1 MLLAEA
7 GDMLNSGLV
16 SVGAVVATP
25 IEETV
30 TAGGLTVAGR
40 TYIMR
45 AITYSTPF
53 LCDRRC
59 LIPSFCHCGSI
70 NRSCKDL
77 FPRINRTPHFLLSPF
92 FCDH

>member
-7 GDMLNSGLV
+7 GDMLNSGLA

-53 LCDRRC
+53 LCDCRC
-59 LIPSFCHCGSI
+59 IIPSFSFYFIVVLSI
-70 NRSCKDL
+70 GAVLTFSAE
-77 FPRINRTPHFLLSPF
+77 
-92 FCDH
+92 